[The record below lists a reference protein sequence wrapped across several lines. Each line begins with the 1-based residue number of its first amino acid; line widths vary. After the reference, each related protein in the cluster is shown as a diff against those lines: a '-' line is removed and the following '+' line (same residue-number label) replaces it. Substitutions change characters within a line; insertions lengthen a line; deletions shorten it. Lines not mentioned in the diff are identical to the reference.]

1 MPRPFAVIGF
11 TVFFIIALLYNSEIG
26 AIVFALTVFAVALV
40 VSLFFPEV
48 RKQKVLPCA
57 LASGILACILLLSEL
72 NYYYLPAISYDQKT
86 CEATL
91 QLTDYPV
98 YRYGKYY
105 FDARAVELDGENTD
119 LKMRMVTSNLPDAEP
134 YDIVKGEFKLYAL
147 GSSSEENLASNK
159 ANGVFLG
166 AYPVNGVCSVIN
178 IPENEKP
185 FMKKIVDVRRAIK
198 KSVHRAV
205 PGDSGALATALL
217 IGDRNEISAETDNN
231 FRLSGITHIICVS
244 GFHLSLCSSFI
255 LLILKTLRLNDKIAS
270 LITAIAVILFM
281 FIAGMTYSVMRSG
294 IMVLLYLIANMLF
307 KKRDSLNSL
316 GFSLVVISIYNPF
329 AMGSAGLQLS
339 VLSTLGIILYSQ
351 YIKSNISKHICRQK
365 NEYLGELILSIIDP
379 ILISASATAFTLPVS
394 VNIYNEFNFAVYI
407 SNILAVPIASV
418 CILLSAGAAFWVAI
432 FGDKFNFLG
441 LSANTFCKLLNKIS
455 DVFADFDLLTFR
467 VDGDS
472 WSILLCG
479 ILLLCS
485 MAVFMAF
492 FGKNLYKTACAL
504 CAVMFTFGIMFS
516 GVSRES
522 ETRINIIDV
531 GNGTAVLASKNGE
544 NILIGCGGTEFLG
557 AFRVIDE
564 TNNYGGKL
572 NYLVVPSAD
581 EYSSAYLNEVLQS
594 IRPENI
600 ICDELPYGS
609 ELLLEKSNVCSV
621 DGYFAT
627 EEFGFR
633 LSECDNSMCMFL
645 ESSDMSVLICFDSVF
660 DYCDLPG
667 EFQNADI
674 IITRNDYP
682 MNIESKNCKLLIL
695 NSENSR
701 GIAIQKELSESG
713 IKCVATGG
721 CGNILLRGENGA
733 VSANR
738 Y

>member
-11 TVFFIIALLYNSEIG
+11 TVFFVIALLYNSETG
-26 AIVFALTVFAVALV
+26 AIAFVSAAFVVALV
-40 VSLFFPEV
+40 VSLFFHEA

-57 LASGILACILLLSEL
+57 FASGILACVLLLSEL
-72 NYYYLPAISYDQKT
+72 NYYYLPAISYAQKT

-91 QLTDYPV
+91 QLTDYPD

-105 FDARAVELDGENTD
+105 FEANAVELDGENVN
-119 LKMRMVTSNLPDAEP
+119 LKMRMVVSSLPDAEP
-134 YDIVKGEFKLYAL
+134 YDIVKGEFKFYAL
-147 GSSSEENLASNK
+147 GSSSEENLASHK

-166 AYPVNGVCSVIN
+166 AYPVDGVCSVIN
-178 IPENEKP
+178 IPENKKP
-185 FMKKIVDVRRAIK
+185 FMKKIVDIRKAIK
-198 KSVHRAV
+198 ESVHRAV

-217 IGDRNEISAETDNN
+217 IGDRSDISAETEND

-255 LLILKTLRLNDKIAS
+255 LLILKAMRLNDRIAS
-270 LITAIAVILFM
+270 LLTATVVILFM
-281 FIAGMTYSVMRSG
+281 LVAGMTYSVMRSG

-329 AMGSAGLQLS
+329 AMGSVGLQLS

-351 YIKSNISKHICRQK
+351 YIKPNINNRIRKQDNK
-365 NEYLGELILSIIDP
+365 YLGELILSIIDP
-379 ILISASATAFTLPVS
+379 VLISASATAFTLPVS
-394 VNIYNEFNFAVYI
+394 VNIYNEFNFAVYL

-418 CILLSAGAAFWVAI
+418 CILLSAGAAMWVAV
-432 FGDKFNFLG
+432 FSGEFNFLG
-441 LSANTFCKLLNKIS
+441 LSANTFCKLLIKIS
-455 DVFADFDLLTFR
+455 DVFANFDSLTFR
-467 VDGDS
+467 VDGDN
-472 WSILLCG
+472 WSVLLCG

-485 MAVFMAF
+485 MATFMAF

-522 ETRINIIDV
+522 ETRINVIDV
-531 GNGTAVLASKNGE
+531 GNGTAVLASKNDE

-572 NYLVVPSAD
+572 NYLVAPDSD

-594 IRPENI
+594 IRPKNI
-600 ICDELPYGS
+600 VCDELPYGS

-621 DGYFAT
+621 DGYFT
-627 EEFGFR
+627 TDVFGFK
-633 LSECDNSMCMFL
+633 LTECDGSTCML
-645 ESSDMSVLICFDSVF
+645 LKSSDMSVLICFDSVF
-660 DYCDLPG
+660 DYSDLPSD
-667 EFQNADI
+667 FKNADI

-682 MNIESKNCKLLIL
+682 QNIENINCKLLIV

-701 GIAIQKELSESG
+701 GIAIQEELSESG

-733 VSANR
+733 VSVNR